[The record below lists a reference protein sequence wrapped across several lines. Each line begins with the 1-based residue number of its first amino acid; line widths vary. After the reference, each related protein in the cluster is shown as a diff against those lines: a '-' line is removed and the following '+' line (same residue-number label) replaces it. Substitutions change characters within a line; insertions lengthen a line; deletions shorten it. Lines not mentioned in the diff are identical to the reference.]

1 MTFFYLGADHAGFS
15 LKEAIKATLQAQGI
29 AFEDL
34 SPALIEGDD
43 YPLMAKSVAKAV
55 VARPG
60 SAGITVCGTGIGTAI
75 AANRIPG
82 VRAFVG
88 HSVEEVQIARQ
99 HNDANIL
106 ALGGRTLSSEQATT
120 LVNTFLTTDRD
131 PDARH
136 VRRIA
141 QLEQ

>member
-15 LKEAIKATLQAQGI
+15 LKEAVKTTLQAQGI

-34 SPALIEGDD
+34 SPTFIEGDD

-55 VARPG
+55 ANRPE

-75 AANRIPG
+75 AANRLPG
-82 VRAFVG
+82 IRAFVG
-88 HSVEEVQIARQ
+88 HSVEEVRIARQ

-106 ALGGRTLSSEQATT
+106 ALGGRMLSPQEANT
-120 LVNTFLTTDRD
+120 LVEAFLTTERD
-131 PDARH
+131 PDVRH
-136 VRRIA
+136 VRRIT